1 LWQRTSSRE
10 ATAPEG
16 RDSVSSFTP
25 STITALGFEVIVT
38 ELPSGKP
45 RMKTSSFVLHA
56 VRVRSNAEAE
66 DPGSSDGA

>member
-1 LWQRTSSRE
+1 
-10 ATAPEG
+10 
-16 RDSVSSFTP
+16 
-25 STITALGFEVIVT
+25 LGFEVIVT